1 MDEYLLFYKERLPV
15 RAKWTRTWDV
25 FVSAFNSSA
34 RVAEVASR
42 VRAKDRHWLML
53 PEYGYTREEHPTA
66 GRVFAQEAESEA
78 DYIAGFLSHVGSDL
92 AGKRVVVDIT
102 GFVGHYVIA
111 LMDAL
116 QRNGVTVVDVIYAEP
131 GRYLQSERTRFSDE
145 SVMDVRQVA
154 GFEGVHTPDT
164 TNDLLVL
171 AVGYDYRLVAEVASN
186 KEHAKKVQVFGFPS
200 LRPDMYQE
208 SLLRASKVTE
218 AVGPDAADPHHFRHA
233 PAHDPFVTA
242 AVVST
247 VVREHRKKH
256 PRANVYLSPLSTKAQ
271 ALGFALFYLR
281 ECRSTATSVLY
292 PFCRTYARETSEG
305 LSGAWLFR
313 VELARLQSELSQ

>member
-1 MDEYLLFYKERLPV
+1 MDEYLLFYKDRLPISG
-15 RAKWTRTWDV
+15 KWGLWDV
-25 FVSAFNSSA
+25 FISAFNSSE

-42 VRAKDRHWLML
+42 VRANERHWLIL
-53 PEYGYTREEHPTA
+53 PEYGYSEAEHPA
-66 GRVFAQEAESEA
+66 GGRVFANSAESEA
-78 DYIAGFLSHVGSDL
+78 DYLCEFVAALGSQL
-92 AGKRVVVDIT
+92 PAKRVVVDIT

-116 QRNGVTVVDVIYAEP
+116 QRNGVETVDVIYAEP
-131 GRYLQSERTRFSDE
+131 ARYLKSERTRFSDE
-145 SVMDVRQVA
+145 AVMDVRQVA

-171 AVGYDYRLVAEVASN
+171 AVGYDYRLVAEVAN
-186 KEHAKKVQVFGFPS
+186 YKEHAKKVQLFGLPS

-218 AVGPDAADPHHFRHA
+218 AVGPDAADPHHFQHA

-242 AVVST
+242 SVIST
-247 VVREHRKKH
+247 VVREHRKEH

-281 ECRSTATSVLY
+281 ECRFTATSVLY
-292 PFCRTYARETSEG
+292 PFCKTYARETSEG
-305 LSGAWLFR
+305 MSGAWLFR
-313 VELARLQSELSQ
+313 VELARLRTGVEQ